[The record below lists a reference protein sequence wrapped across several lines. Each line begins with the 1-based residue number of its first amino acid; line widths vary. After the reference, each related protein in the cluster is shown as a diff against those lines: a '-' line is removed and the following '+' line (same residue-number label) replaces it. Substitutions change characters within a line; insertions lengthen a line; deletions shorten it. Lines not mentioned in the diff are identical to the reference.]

1 MIIKS
6 SQKALMQHDATS
18 WQVERDKFVA
28 EPDLDSYSIVLNQAF
43 NLFFQGVDNKQR
55 EMLTNELFDAI
66 DQAGI
71 KTLSEISNKGLPVVI
86 KLIKSL
92 STIDE
97 QAKELVSKLAKTVID
112 ASGQHII
119 AEMEKIKIVEEALD
133 TIEKIRSKLKKAD

>member
-1 MIIKS
+1 
-6 SQKALMQHDATS
+6 MQHDATS
-18 WQVERDKFVA
+18 WQVERDEFVA

-97 QAKELVSKLAKTVID
+97 QAKELFSKLAKTVID

>member
-1 MIIKS
+1 
-6 SQKALMQHDATS
+6 MQHDATS
-18 WQVERDKFVA
+18 WQVERDKFVV

-97 QAKELVSKLAKTVID
+97 QAKELFSKLAKTVID

-119 AEMEKIKIVEEALD
+119 AEMEKIKIVEDDLD